1 MRIIPAA
8 LVAATAAAL
17 LALGAGT
24 AIGAGQVA
32 QDHTVV
38 NAPESSGTARTIALQ
53 DNRDW

>member
-24 AIGAGQVA
+24 AVGAGQTA
-32 QDHTVV
+32 QDNTVV
-38 NAPESSGTARTIALQ
+38 NAPVSSGGTRVIALQ

>member
-24 AIGAGQVA
+24 AVGAGRIA

-38 NAPESSGTARTIALQ
+38 DVTHSSGSTGTITLQ

>member
-1 MRIIPAA
+1 VRIIPAA

-24 AIGAGQVA
+24 AVGVGQVA

-38 NAPESSGTARTIALQ
+38 DVPESSGSAWASTLE